1 MNTSN
6 IELLKQALCNE
17 HAADKLVR
25 SYVSAVTE
33 NKRDDAIEATQR
45 MVDYVL
51 NKLPTEPPKRE
62 WVGLTRDETDHIRD
76 HSTTVASAVKAIESK
91 LREKNT

>member
-62 WVGLTRDETDHIRD
+62 WVGLTDEEIDYWVGNNG
-76 HSTTVASAVKAIESK
+76 SKKAILAVEAILK
-91 LREKNT
+91 EKNA